1 MESSIPG
8 YSYTRKVSLAGCRR
22 SSSNLFEQVSQPA
35 VSAVREKRYLA
46 EIEFAVSLETANRD
60 PPGRDRCSSSRM
72 KRSVDEL
79 DDRATFFHSLYD
91 ETNVNQ
97 SLEVF

>member
-22 SSSNLFEQVSQPA
+22 SSSNSFDQVSQPA
-35 VSAVREKRYLA
+35 FLLAIVARVREKRYLA

-60 PPGRDRCSSSRM
+60 PPGRPVVLQFTDATI
-72 KRSVDEL
+72 VDEL
-79 DDRATFFHSLYD
+79 DDRATFFLSARRN
-91 ETNVNQ
+91 ER
-97 SLEVF
+97 